1 MGRTTTVAAAIAMG
15 STALCRAG
23 DYEGKPL
30 AIGTPAPAIDIT
42 HWLKGEQV
50 DEFETGKIYVLEF
63 WATRCRPCLASIP
76 HISKLQEQF
85 RDYGV
90 TFIGVS
96 DEKLQTVA
104 GFLNKTDRN
113 EKLWDDKIRFTL
125 ATDPDESVIK
135 DYMVAAG
142 EQTIPTAFII
152 GKDGTIEW
160 IGNPT
165 RPKGDLDRA
174 LDAIV
179 KDGWD
184 RTAYRKIYD
193 LRKQASNESAD
204 ANYDKALALTDE
216 LIALDPHNHILY
228 KHRKFGLLLSVLNRP
243 RAAYEVGREL
253 VDAHWDDAQSL
264 NQISWYVVDD
274 PSVQTRDL
282 QFAMKAAIRAS
293 GLTDDKDAA
302 ILDTVARVYYEMGDL
317 RSALQWQLK
326 AVEHVDPDSRGGSQL
341 KRTLEKYQKE
351 KAGSR
356 I

>member
-1 MGRTTTVAAAIAMG
+1 MGRTFTVAAAIALG
-15 STALCRAG
+15 STTLCRAG

-30 AIGTPAPAIDIT
+30 TIGTPAPAIDIS
-42 HWLKGEQV
+42 HWLKGDQV
-50 DEFETGKIYVLEF
+50 DEFETGKVYVLEF
-63 WATRCRPCLASIP
+63 WATWCGPCRASMP

-104 GFLNKTDRN
+104 GFLSKTDRN
-113 EKLWDDKIRFTL
+113 EKLWTDKIRYTL
-125 ATDPDESVIK
+125 ATDPDESVKK

-142 EQTIPTAFII
+142 VQTIPTAFII
-152 GKDGTIEW
+152 GKEGKIEW
-160 IGNPT
+160 IGHPT
-165 RPKGDLDRA
+165 HPKGDLDRA

-184 RTAYRKIYD
+184 RTAYKKIYD
-193 LRKQASNESAD
+193 LRKQVSKEVDD
-204 ANYDKALALTDE
+204 ANYKKALAITDE
-216 LIALDPHNHILY
+216 LIVLDPYSHILY

-243 RAAYEVGREL
+243 AAAYEIGREL

-264 NQISWYVVDD
+264 NQISWFVVDD
-274 PSVQTRDL
+274 RTVQTRDL
-282 QFAMKAAIRAS
+282 EFALKAAARAS
-293 GLTDDKDAA
+293 DLTDHKNAA

-317 RSALQWQLK
+317 RSALKWQLK
-326 AVEHVDPDSRGGSQL
+326 AVDHLDPDSRQGSQL
-341 KRTLEKYQKE
+341 KRTLEQYQKE

>member
-1 MGRTTTVAAAIAMG
+1 MGRTFTVAAAIALG
-15 STALCRAG
+15 STTLCRAG

-30 AIGTPAPAIDIT
+30 TIGTPAPAIDIS
-42 HWLKGEQV
+42 HWLKGDQV
-50 DEFETGKIYVLEF
+50 DEFETGKVYVLEF
-63 WATRCRPCLASIP
+63 WATWCGPCRASMP

-104 GFLNKTDRN
+104 GFLSKTDRN
-113 EKLWDDKIRFTL
+113 EKLWTDKIRYTL
-125 ATDPDESVIK
+125 ATDPDESVKK

-142 EQTIPTAFII
+142 VQTIPTAFII
-152 GKDGTIEW
+152 GKEGKIEW
-160 IGNPT
+160 IGHPT
-165 RPKGDLDRA
+165 HPKGDLDRA

-184 RTAYRKIYD
+184 RTAYKKIYD
-193 LRKQASNESAD
+193 LRKQVSKEVDD
-204 ANYDKALALTDE
+204 ANYKKALAITDE
-216 LIALDPHNHILY
+216 LIVLDPYSHILY

-243 RAAYEVGREL
+243 AAAYEIGREL

-264 NQISWYVVDD
+264 NQISWFVVDD
-274 PSVQTRDL
+274 RTVQTRDL
-282 QFAMKAAIRAS
+282 EFALKAAARAS
-293 GLTDDKDAA
+293 DLTDHKNAA

-326 AVEHVDPDSRGGSQL
+326 AVEHLDPDSRQGSQL
-341 KRTLEKYQKE
+341 KRTLEQYQKE

>member
-1 MGRTTTVAAAIAMG
+1 MRRTITVAAAITLG
-15 STALCRAG
+15 STALCQAG
-23 DYEGKPL
+23 DYEGNRL
-30 AIGTPAPAIDIT
+30 TIGTPAPAIDIS
-42 HWLKGEQV
+42 HWLKGDQV
-50 DEFETGKIYVLEF
+50 DEFETGKVYVLEF
-63 WATRCRPCLASIP
+63 WATWCGPCRASMP

-104 GFLNKTDRN
+104 GFLTKTDRN
-113 EKLWDDKIRFTL
+113 EKLWTDKIRYTL
-125 ATDPDESVIK
+125 ATDPDESVKK

-142 EQTIPTAFII
+142 QQTIPTAFII
-152 GKDGTIEW
+152 GKEGKIEW

-165 RPKGDLDRA
+165 HPKGDLDRA

-184 RTAYRKIYD
+184 RTAYKKIYD
-193 LRKQASNESAD
+193 LRKQASKEVDD
-204 ANYDKALALTDE
+204 ANYEKALALTDE
-216 LIALDPHNHILY
+216 LIALDPHSHILY

-243 RAAYEVGREL
+243 AAAYEIGREL